1 MVFHRRDIGV
11 SQVVLHSL
19 HSLEQPWKT
28 CCMKDAMNHQEN
40 GLVWNCSSFL
50 ATYCPLLF
58 HVWHRLLGWAPG
70 AHPVPFPHISLPPSN
85 TAHPEQ
91 RKNINFIWRKKKKRS
106 SPASEQLIYDPAPC
120 SVTASEQRAQC
131 PPIQPFKQMTSEGT
145 QLCTLNGSHHQWHAP
160 HLCPLLFSFTSY
172 NFFLI
177 LAVEIVTCAGAK
189 LVSGGS
195 CWHFWVQHSQ
205 LCWENSALC
214 SVP

>member
-1 MVFHRRDIGV
+1 MRRLSIPQEEKIIWPALLIARAITSGTSAGYVVFHRRDIGV

-91 RKNINFIWRKKKKRS
+91 RKNINFIWRKKKKGAALPQNSLSMTLLPAVGLPVSSGLNALQS
-106 SPASEQLIYDPAPC
+106 SPSNKWL
-120 SVTASEQRAQC
+120 QR
-131 PPIQPFKQMTSEGT
+131 E
-145 QLCTLNGSHHQWHAP
+145 
-160 HLCPLLFSFTSY
+160 
-172 NFFLI
+172 
-177 LAVEIVTCAGAK
+177 
-189 LVSGGS
+189 
-195 CWHFWVQHSQ
+195 HS
-205 LCWENSALC
+205 SALWMAATTSDTHLISALRC
-214 SVP
+214 LVLLHIIFSSFWQWK

>member
-1 MVFHRRDIGV
+1 MRRLSIPQEEKIIWPALLIARAITSGTSAGYVVFHRRDIGV

-91 RKNINFIWRKKKKRS
+91 RKNINFIWRKKKKK
-106 SPASEQLIYDPAPC
+106 EQPCLRTAYLWPC
-120 SVTASEQRAQC
+120 SLQCDCQWAAGSMPSNPALQTNDFRGNTALHSEWQPPPVTRTSSL
-131 PPIQPFKQMTSEGT
+131 PF
-145 QLCTLNGSHHQWHAP
+145 
-160 HLCPLLFSFTSY
+160 
-172 NFFLI
+172 
-177 LAVEIVTCAGAK
+177 VV
-189 LVSGGS
+189 
-195 CWHFWVQHSQ
+195 
-205 LCWENSALC
+205 
-214 SVP
+214 